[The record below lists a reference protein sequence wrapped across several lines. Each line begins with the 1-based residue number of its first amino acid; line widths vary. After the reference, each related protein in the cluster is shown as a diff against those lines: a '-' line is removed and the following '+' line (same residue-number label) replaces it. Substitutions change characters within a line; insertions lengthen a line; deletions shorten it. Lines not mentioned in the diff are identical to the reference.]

1 MIVKKFISVLLCSFK
16 VPEHIEITESLA
28 KKLHRLAQLN
38 VRMGRLRERVQ
49 FYTNVSQ
56 FARLG
61 GHVQANP
68 AEYRLYVAEM
78 DILQRLTTA
87 MWVLQDE
94 IDDLQSQIM
103 NMIYGSGGNAN

>member
-1 MIVKKFISVLLCSFK
+1 MTD
-16 VPEHIEITESLA
+16 ELA
-28 KKLHRLAQLN
+28 EKLHRLVQLN

-49 FYTNVSQ
+49 FYTNVTQ

-61 GHVQANP
+61 GDVQVNP

-103 NMIYGSGGNAN
+103 VMIYGEGGNAN

>member
-1 MIVKKFISVLLCSFK
+1 M
-16 VPEHIEITESLA
+16 TDTLA
-28 KKLHRLAQLN
+28 EKLHRLAQLN
-38 VRMGRLRERVQ
+38 VCMGQIRERVQ
-49 FYTNVSQ
+49 FYTNVTQ
-56 FARLG
+56 FACLG

-78 DILQRLTTA
+78 EILQRLTTN

-103 NMIYGSGGNAN
+103 NMIYGSGGNTN